1 MRIAEASKE
10 VKEESNN
17 KSAAFKLYLC
27 RWSGASII
35 HHQAADVT
43 LCFLRNR
50 RHWLGFHSEG
60 MGDRQTVRQT
70 PLMTVLW
77 SHCRSSPPSQT
88 EANLQQAQAQS
99 VHCQDPQRTRS
110 LPRCTAEPG
119 DRHSLLPGPP
129 SVSHLFSLPSVSLLP
144 LTVPVLFVFKN
155 APAGLNAAN

>member
-1 MRIAEASKE
+1 MIRLSFGG
-10 VKEESNN
+10 N
-17 KSAAFKLYLC
+17 
-27 RWSGASII
+27 G
-35 HHQAADVT
+35 
-43 LCFLRNR
+43 
-50 RHWLGFHSEG
+50 
-60 MGDRQTVRQT
+60 RQTDSQT
-70 PLMTVLW
+70 DSIDDGFMIPLPILP
-77 SHCRSSPPSQT
+77 PPSQT